1 MGGCLPGLSVLSALC
16 TFSCFVLFFCF
27 FCSPFLPLSSAFSFP
42 HPVPHPLLSAL
53 FLLFLFFFHY
63 CPISSSFIFV
73 SSFPGIGFV
82 PLLFAPAHSSQQQ
95 ITTRKSTKKKIEMKQ
110 TKRRNR
116 RARVQY
122 FPGGSCQAANGT
134 QRLRWARRWGFA
146 VSGARCA
153 ALREGEFSA
162 MVRI

>member
-1 MGGCLPGLSVLSALC
+1 MWAVVFLVCLFCLLCAL
-16 TFSCFVLFFCF
+16 FHVLFFF
-27 FCSPFLPLSSAFSFP
+27 
-42 HPVPHPLLSAL
+42 L
-53 FLLFLFFFHY
+53 FLLFSLSSPFLGFLISTPCSSSSSVSSISTLPLFFHY